1 MKFNVNQQDLQ
12 QALNYCQGVIEKRST
27 LPILSNILLDV
38 SNSKLIITAT
48 DLDLIFVHQ
57 LNNIE
62 VLEEGK
68 TTTTSS
74 IMYDIVRK
82 FSSGKKINLSLTD
95 ISKLQVESEKS
106 IFNLNCISATEF
118 PLTDENFNENEF
130 VIKSKQ
136 LLKLLNKCKFSV
148 SNDETRHYLSGIYF
162 HQTEVEDKNYLTAVA
177 TDSHRMSISKIR
189 LDQKIDFE
197 PIILPKKTI
206 FQLCS
211 LLDSYDGDVK
221 VSNLKSK
228 IKFELNNSILI
239 SKLIDGK
246 FPNYIQVIPKNNQK
260 KLEIDLKLFLNSV
273 DRVASVSL
281 DKKDGVKFNLSKDI
295 LDLSVNNTNSGDGKE
310 TLNVKFDH
318 DLEISIE
325 ADQSYGNGFLLPLG
339 PLREL
344 PSRLNQVDFKVYHT
358 YTERNQNYTMKYVID
373 ELENPYHG
381 VSIKLCKW
389 ANEKVIHAI
398 SAIGSPKRFYNLL
411 EQSGF
416 ILANTT
422 SLLDHEH
429 IPRSYFEETKESTI
443 FITEKD
449 ATKLKN
455 YSNPKIWVVK
465 VKMVLN
471 KPINKL
477 IEEKIAPL
485 VKPVC

>member
-27 LPILSNILLDV
+27 LAILSNILLDARN
-38 SNSKLIITAT
+38 SNLTITAT
-48 DLDLIFVHQ
+48 DLDLIFIHQ
-57 LNNIE
+57 LNNVEI
-62 VLEEGK
+62 LEEGK

-74 IMYDIVRK
+74 TIYDIIRK

-118 PLTDENFNENEF
+118 PLTDENFNQNEF
-130 VIKSKQ
+130 IIKSKQ

-148 SNDETRHYLSGIYF
+148 SNDETRHYLSGIYI
-162 HQTEVEDKNYLTAVA
+162 HQTEVDDKNYLTAVA

-189 LDQKIDFE
+189 LNQKIDFE

-221 VSNLKSK
+221 VSNIKSK

-281 DKKDGVKFNLSKDI
+281 DKKDGVKFNLSKDM
-295 LDLSVNNTNSGDGKE
+295 LDLSVNNANSGDGKE
-310 TLNVKFDH
+310 SLNVKFDH
-318 DLEISIE
+318 DLEISFNSRYLIDVASQLDGERIE
-325 ADQSYGNGFLLPLG
+325 IFFND
-339 PLREL
+339 
-344 PSRLNQVDFKVYHT
+344 T
-358 YTERNQNYTMKYVID
+358 
-373 ELENPYHG
+373 
-381 VSIKLCKW
+381 
-389 ANEKVIHAI
+389 
-398 SAIGSPKRFYNLL
+398 GSPALIKDPSDFD
-411 EQSGF
+411 S
-416 ILANTT
+416 
-422 SLLDHEH
+422 
-429 IPRSYFEETKESTI
+429 I
-443 FITEKD
+443 F
-449 ATKLKN
+449 
-455 YSNPKIWVVK
+455 VVMPMK
-465 VKMVLN
+465 G
-471 KPINKL
+471 
-477 IEEKIAPL
+477 
-485 VKPVC
+485 